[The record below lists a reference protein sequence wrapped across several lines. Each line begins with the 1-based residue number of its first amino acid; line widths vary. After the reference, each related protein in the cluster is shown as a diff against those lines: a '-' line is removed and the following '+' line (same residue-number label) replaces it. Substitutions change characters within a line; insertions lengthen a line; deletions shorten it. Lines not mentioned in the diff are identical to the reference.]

1 MLVKVLLLVKVV
13 VLVEVEKVVLWEVVE
28 VKPGRLWQNIHEAVL
43 EEPLCSRVQTSTKQS
58 PLKMSLQ

>member
-1 MLVKVLLLVKVV
+1 MKVV